1 MDPEQSPVSVQNDDN
16 HRSLLP
22 SSSTEES
29 SCSMAAEV
37 SDSDGKESTLV
48 EKVQEIALDS
58 SSSVKT
64 EWTTSRASIH
74 LTTSVHNKTGAM
86 FEEEEE
92 GELDYEED
100 EGEVPGGQEDKNGL
114 RNDVDDDKE
123 EGEVEDDEQDEEG
136 EEGEILSD
144 DDDDKVNAEKKPQE
158 RKDSAKNE
166 ADGPEE
172 GEVIDDGDSM
182 GAPVLRTKVCR
193 YFMYGGCTWGNS
205 CRFLHPGHND
215 KGAYQMLP
223 EPGQYPSPFPKVP
236 AVVPPIHPDAMLTSL
251 PDQDL
256 GQIGDELNDN
266 SVQPIAEVMSPP
278 KKETA
283 WERGL
288 KRAKEIKKAAQ
299 KRKEEDADFKEKRMI
314 LGITAE
320 DDEDE
325 NDKENTMRR
334 REMMRSRLE
343 KEATHCDEEDVRYRR
358 SADIVSRW
366 RDKREASPLQ
376 YRDRDRRKKRGFRT
390 PSSSP
395 ERDRRSKR
403 RGGEKDKQ
411 REKNKETVKERDTE
425 QTRKGT
431 KELEKTNEEKVKK
444 KKDRGKE
451 KETEETKNDSAGKE
465 QTTSVLK
472 EQQESASDEKKNK
485 DEAKKG
491 RTHESSAETEVKTTK
506 NAEKKEES
514 RELDDKDK
522 AKPKALGISSSRLPN
537 DDWIDPWQ
545 RTTSPKRQSA
555 SSRSSRSRS
564 SSSSSDSSRSS
575 RSRSHSGS
583 ESHST
588 SRSASRSRSRSVSAA
603 SSRSRSRSGS
613 RSKSRSRSGS
623 HSSGSDRSSS
633 SSSHSPVK
641 EAKTTPNA
649 DDDKGAK
656 QASNESSDSESES
669 NKSKSRSP
677 TPVSK
682 SPVKPKAS
690 PDKGPRTPPI
700 ESTTGRYVKEKRNR
714 YEYGRA
720 DRIEKWREGQVRY
733 NNPWDPRRMGNTRPP
748 EDPYR
753 ERERGYHSRRGRS
766 PARRRRSR
774 SPRRRNEDRRRPDES
789 KIRERSSSAD
799 SMEHALARPS
809 SPRATRER
817 GGMRRVSSA
826 SSSDSESSD
835 SGSESEDE
843 QNPPK
848 TRRTAPE
855 QLKQARNVPLTS
867 GNIRYTGHKDIK
879 LTLNK
884 SVTRKEN
891 SEPSKQPAP
900 HSPPARSEASSSS
913 DKPSTFKKRPR
924 DSPPVSDAPATRKEA
939 VSSSVQSANK
949 PDKQSV
955 DPQVESASSGRGNAA
970 NTTSR
975 REELLR
981 ELKAVEDAI
990 ARKRARIE

>member
-1 MDPEQSPVSVQNDDN
+1 MDPERSHVSVQNDDN
-16 HRSLLP
+16 HRSVLP
-22 SSSTEES
+22 SSSIEEG
-29 SCSMAAEV
+29 SCSVAVEV
-37 SDSDGKESTLV
+37 SDSEGKENALV

-114 RNDVDDDKE
+114 RNDVDDGKE
-123 EGEVEDDEQDEEG
+123 EGEVEDDEQDDEG
-136 EEGEILSD
+136 EEGEILS

-158 RKDSAKNE
+158 QKDSAKNE

-223 EPGQYPSPFPKVP
+223 EPGQYPSPFPKAP
-236 AVVPPIHPDAMLTSL
+236 AVVPPIHPDAMVI

-256 GQIGDELNDN
+256 SQLGDEVNDN
-266 SVQPIAEVMSPP
+266 SVQPALEVIPP
-278 KKETA
+278 TKKETA

-343 KEATHCDEEDVRYRR
+343 KEAIHCEEDDVRYRR
-358 SADIVSRW
+358 GADIVSRW
-366 RDKREASPLQ
+366 RDKRETSPLQ
-376 YRDRDRRKKRGFRT
+376 YRDRDRKKKRGFRT

-395 ERDRRSKR
+395 ERDRRNRR

-411 REKNKETVKERDTE
+411 KEKNKENVKERETE

-431 KELEKTNEEKVKK
+431 KELEKTSEEKFKK

-451 KETEETKNDSAGKE
+451 KETEEEKNDSADKE
-465 QTTSVLK
+465 QTTPALK
-472 EQQESASDEKKNK
+472 EQQERTTDEKKNR
-485 DEAKKG
+485 DEGKKK
-491 RTHESSAETEVKTTK
+491 RTHESSAETEVKTAK
-506 NAEKKEES
+506 DIEKKEET

-603 SSRSRSRSGS
+603 SSRSRSRSHSGS

-623 HSSGSDRSSS
+623 RSSGSDRSSS
-633 SSSHSPVK
+633 SSSHSPMK
-641 EAKTTPNA
+641 EAKTAPNA
-649 DDDKGAK
+649 DDDRGAK

-669 NKSKSRSP
+669 TKSKSRSP

-682 SPVKPKAS
+682 SPIKPKAS

-700 ESTTGRYVKEKRNR
+700 ESSTGRYFKEKRNR

-720 DRIEKWREGQVRY
+720 DRIEKWRETQLRY
-733 NNPWDPRRMGNTRPP
+733 NNPWDPRRMGGTRPT

-766 PARRRRSR
+766 PTRRRRSR
-774 SPRRRNEDRRRPDES
+774 SPRRRNEDRRRPDEL
-789 KIRERSSSAD
+789 KTRERSSSAD

-809 SPRATRER
+809 SPRGTRER
-817 GGMRRVSSA
+817 GGMWGVSSA
-826 SSSDSESSD
+826 SSSDSESTD
-835 SGSESEDE
+835 SGSQSEDE

-855 QLKQARNVPLTS
+855 QIKQARNVPLTS

-884 SVTRKEN
+884 SVTRKDN

-913 DKPSTFKKRPR
+913 DKPSAFKKRPR
-924 DSPPVSDAPATRKEA
+924 DSPSVPDAPAARKEA
-939 VSSSVQSANK
+939 VSSSMPSAIK
-949 PDKQSV
+949 PDKQSA
-955 DPQVESASSGRGNAA
+955 DPHVESASSGRGNAA

>member
-1 MDPEQSPVSVQNDDN
+1 MDPERSHVSVQNDDN
-16 HRSLLP
+16 HRSVLP
-22 SSSTEES
+22 SSSIEEG
-29 SCSMAAEV
+29 SCSVAVEV
-37 SDSDGKESTLV
+37 SDSEGKENALV

-114 RNDVDDDKE
+114 RNDVDDGKE
-123 EGEVEDDEQDEEG
+123 EGEVEDDEQDDEG
-136 EEGEILSD
+136 EEGEILS

-158 RKDSAKNE
+158 QKDSAKNE

-223 EPGQYPSPFPKVP
+223 EPGQYPSPFPKAP
-236 AVVPPIHPDAMLTSL
+236 AVVPPIHPDAMMI

-256 GQIGDELNDN
+256 SQLGDEVNDN
-266 SVQPIAEVMSPP
+266 SVQPALEVIPP
-278 KKETA
+278 TKKETA

-343 KEATHCDEEDVRYRR
+343 KEAIHCEEDDVRYRR
-358 SADIVSRW
+358 GADIVSRW
-366 RDKREASPLQ
+366 RDKRETSPLQ
-376 YRDRDRRKKRGFRT
+376 YRDRDRKKKRGFRT

-395 ERDRRSKR
+395 ERDRRNRR

-411 REKNKETVKERDTE
+411 KEKNKENVKERETE

-431 KELEKTNEEKVKK
+431 KELEKTSEEKFKK

-451 KETEETKNDSAGKE
+451 KETEEEKNDSADKE
-465 QTTSVLK
+465 QTTPALK
-472 EQQESASDEKKNK
+472 EQQERATDEKKNR
-485 DEAKKG
+485 DEGKKK
-491 RTHESSAETEVKTTK
+491 RTHESSAETEVKTAK
-506 NAEKKEES
+506 DIEKKEET

-603 SSRSRSRSGS
+603 SSRSRSRSHSGS

-623 HSSGSDRSSS
+623 RSSGSDRSSS
-633 SSSHSPVK
+633 SSSHSPMK
-641 EAKTTPNA
+641 EAKTAPNA
-649 DDDKGAK
+649 DDDRGAK

-669 NKSKSRSP
+669 TKSKSRSP

-682 SPVKPKAS
+682 SPIKPKAS

-700 ESTTGRYVKEKRNR
+700 ESSTGRYFKEKRNR

-720 DRIEKWREGQVRY
+720 DRIEKWRETQLRY
-733 NNPWDPRRMGNTRPP
+733 NNPWDPRRMGGTRPT

-766 PARRRRSR
+766 PTRRRRSR
-774 SPRRRNEDRRRPDES
+774 SPRRRNEDRRRPDEL
-789 KIRERSSSAD
+789 KTRERSSSAD

-809 SPRATRER
+809 SPRGTRER
-817 GGMRRVSSA
+817 GGMRGVSSA
-826 SSSDSESSD
+826 SSSDSESTD
-835 SGSESEDE
+835 SGSQSEDE

-855 QLKQARNVPLTS
+855 QIKQARNVPLTS

-884 SVTRKEN
+884 SVTRKDN
-891 SEPSKQPAP
+891 LEPSKQPAP

-913 DKPSTFKKRPR
+913 DKPSAFKKRPR
-924 DSPPVSDAPATRKEA
+924 DSPSVPDAPAARKEA
-939 VSSSVQSANK
+939 VSSSMPSAIK
-949 PDKQSV
+949 PDKQSA
-955 DPQVESASSGRGNAA
+955 DPHVESASSGRGNAA

>member
-1 MDPEQSPVSVQNDDN
+1 MSVQNDDN
-16 HRSLLP
+16 HRSVLP
-22 SSSTEES
+22 SSSIEEG
-29 SCSMAAEV
+29 SCSVAVEV
-37 SDSDGKESTLV
+37 SDSEGKENALV

-114 RNDVDDDKE
+114 RNDVDDGKE
-123 EGEVEDDEQDEEG
+123 EGEVEDDEQDDEG
-136 EEGEILSD
+136 EEGEILS

-158 RKDSAKNE
+158 QKDSAKNE

-223 EPGQYPSPFPKVP
+223 EPGQYPSPFPKAP
-236 AVVPPIHPDAMLTSL
+236 AVVPPIHPDAMVI

-256 GQIGDELNDN
+256 SQLGDEVNDN
-266 SVQPIAEVMSPP
+266 SVQPALEVIPP
-278 KKETA
+278 TKKETA

-343 KEATHCDEEDVRYRR
+343 KEAIHCEEDDVRYRR
-358 SADIVSRW
+358 GADIVSRW
-366 RDKREASPLQ
+366 RDKRETSPLQ
-376 YRDRDRRKKRGFRT
+376 YRDRDRKKKRGFRT

-395 ERDRRSKR
+395 ERDRRNRR

-411 REKNKETVKERDTE
+411 KEKNKENVKERETE

-431 KELEKTNEEKVKK
+431 KELEKTSEEKFKK

-451 KETEETKNDSAGKE
+451 KETEEEKNDSADKE
-465 QTTSVLK
+465 QTTPALK
-472 EQQESASDEKKNK
+472 EQQERTTDEKKNR
-485 DEAKKG
+485 DEGKKK
-491 RTHESSAETEVKTTK
+491 RTHESSAETEVKTAK
-506 NAEKKEES
+506 DIEKKEET

-603 SSRSRSRSGS
+603 SSRSRSRSHSGS

-623 HSSGSDRSSS
+623 RSSGSDRSSS
-633 SSSHSPVK
+633 SSSHSPMK
-641 EAKTTPNA
+641 EAKTAPNA
-649 DDDKGAK
+649 DDDRGAK

-669 NKSKSRSP
+669 TKSKSRSP

-682 SPVKPKAS
+682 SPIKPKAS

-700 ESTTGRYVKEKRNR
+700 ESSTGRYFKEKRNR

-720 DRIEKWREGQVRY
+720 DRIEKWRETQLRY
-733 NNPWDPRRMGNTRPP
+733 NNPWDPRRMGGTRPT

-766 PARRRRSR
+766 PTRRRRSR
-774 SPRRRNEDRRRPDES
+774 SPRRRNEDRRRPDEL
-789 KIRERSSSAD
+789 KTRERSSSAD

-809 SPRATRER
+809 SPRGTRER
-817 GGMRRVSSA
+817 GGMRGVSSA
-826 SSSDSESSD
+826 SSSDSESTD
-835 SGSESEDE
+835 SGSQSEDE

-855 QLKQARNVPLTS
+855 QIKQARNVPLTS

-884 SVTRKEN
+884 SVTRKDN
-891 SEPSKQPAP
+891 LEPSKQPAP

-913 DKPSTFKKRPR
+913 DKPSAFKKRPR
-924 DSPPVSDAPATRKEA
+924 DSPSVPDAPAARKEA
-939 VSSSVQSANK
+939 VSSSMPSAIK
-949 PDKQSV
+949 PDKQSA
-955 DPQVESASSGRGNAA
+955 DPHVESASSGRGNAA

>member
-1 MDPEQSPVSVQNDDN
+1 MDPERSHVSVQNDDN
-16 HRSLLP
+16 HRSVLP
-22 SSSTEES
+22 SSSIEEG
-29 SCSMAAEV
+29 SCSVAVEV
-37 SDSDGKESTLV
+37 SDSEGKENALV

-114 RNDVDDDKE
+114 RNDVDDGKE
-123 EGEVEDDEQDEEG
+123 EGEVEDDEQDDEG
-136 EEGEILSD
+136 EEGEILS

-158 RKDSAKNE
+158 QKDSAKNE

-223 EPGQYPSPFPKVP
+223 EPGQYPSPFPKAP
-236 AVVPPIHPDAMLTSL
+236 AVVPPIHPDAMMI

-256 GQIGDELNDN
+256 SQLGDEVNDN
-266 SVQPIAEVMSPP
+266 SVQPALEVIPP
-278 KKETA
+278 TKKETA

-343 KEATHCDEEDVRYRR
+343 KEAIHCEEDDVRYRR
-358 SADIVSRW
+358 GADIVSRW
-366 RDKREASPLQ
+366 RDKRETSPLQ
-376 YRDRDRRKKRGFRT
+376 YRDRDRKKKRGFRT

-395 ERDRRSKR
+395 ERDRRNRR

-411 REKNKETVKERDTE
+411 KEKNKENVKERETE

-431 KELEKTNEEKVKK
+431 KELEKTSEEKFKK

-451 KETEETKNDSAGKE
+451 KETEEEKNDSADKE
-465 QTTSVLK
+465 QTTPALK
-472 EQQESASDEKKNK
+472 EQQERTTDEKKNR
-485 DEAKKG
+485 DEGKKK
-491 RTHESSAETEVKTTK
+491 RTHESSAETEVKTAK
-506 NAEKKEES
+506 DIEKKEDT

-603 SSRSRSRSGS
+603 SSRSRSRSHSGS

-623 HSSGSDRSSS
+623 RSSGSDRSSS
-633 SSSHSPVK
+633 SSSHSPMK
-641 EAKTTPNA
+641 EAKTAPNA
-649 DDDKGAK
+649 DDDRGAK

-669 NKSKSRSP
+669 TKSKSRSP

-682 SPVKPKAS
+682 SPIKPKAS

-700 ESTTGRYVKEKRNR
+700 ESSTGRYFKEKRNR

-720 DRIEKWREGQVRY
+720 DRIEKWRETQLRY
-733 NNPWDPRRMGNTRPP
+733 NNPWDPRRMGGTRPT

-766 PARRRRSR
+766 PTRRRRSR
-774 SPRRRNEDRRRPDES
+774 SPRRRNEDRRRPDEL
-789 KIRERSSSAD
+789 KTRERSSSAD

-809 SPRATRER
+809 SPRGTRER

-826 SSSDSESSD
+826 SSSDSESTD
-835 SGSESEDE
+835 SGSQSEDE

-855 QLKQARNVPLTS
+855 QIKQARNVPLTS

-884 SVTRKEN
+884 SVTRKDN
-891 SEPSKQPAP
+891 LEPSKQPAP

-913 DKPSTFKKRPR
+913 DKPSAFKKRPR
-924 DSPPVSDAPATRKEA
+924 DSPSVPDAPAARKEA
-939 VSSSVQSANK
+939 VSSSMPSAIK
-949 PDKQSV
+949 PDKQSA
-955 DPQVESASSGRGNAA
+955 DPHVESASSGRGNAA

>member
-1 MDPEQSPVSVQNDDN
+1 MDPERSHVSVQNDDN
-16 HRSLLP
+16 HRSVLP
-22 SSSTEES
+22 SSSIEEG
-29 SCSMAAEV
+29 SCSVAVEV
-37 SDSDGKESTLV
+37 SDSEGKENALV

-114 RNDVDDDKE
+114 RNDVDDGKE
-123 EGEVEDDEQDEEG
+123 EGEVEDDEQDDEG
-136 EEGEILSD
+136 EEGEILS

-158 RKDSAKNE
+158 QKDSAKNE

-223 EPGQYPSPFPKVP
+223 EPGQYPSPFPKAP
-236 AVVPPIHPDAMLTSL
+236 AVVPPIHPDAMVI

-256 GQIGDELNDN
+256 SQLGDEVNDN
-266 SVQPIAEVMSPP
+266 SVQPALEVIPP
-278 KKETA
+278 TKKETA

-343 KEATHCDEEDVRYRR
+343 KEAIHCEEDDVRYRR
-358 SADIVSRW
+358 GADIVSRW
-366 RDKREASPLQ
+366 RDKRETSPLQ
-376 YRDRDRRKKRGFRT
+376 YRDRDRKKKRGFRT

-395 ERDRRSKR
+395 ERDRRNRR

-411 REKNKETVKERDTE
+411 KEKNKENVKERETE

-431 KELEKTNEEKVKK
+431 KELEKTSEEKFKK

-451 KETEETKNDSAGKE
+451 KETEEEKNDSADKE
-465 QTTSVLK
+465 QTTPALK
-472 EQQESASDEKKNK
+472 EQQERTTDEKKNR
-485 DEAKKG
+485 DEGKKK
-491 RTHESSAETEVKTTK
+491 RTHESSAETEVKTAK
-506 NAEKKEES
+506 DIEKKEET

-603 SSRSRSRSGS
+603 SSRSRSRSHSGS

-623 HSSGSDRSSS
+623 RSSGSDRSSS
-633 SSSHSPVK
+633 SSSHSPMK
-641 EAKTTPNA
+641 EAKTAPNA
-649 DDDKGAK
+649 DDDRGAK

-669 NKSKSRSP
+669 TKSKSRSP

-682 SPVKPKAS
+682 SPIKPKAS

-700 ESTTGRYVKEKRNR
+700 ESSTGRYFKEKRNR

-720 DRIEKWREGQVRY
+720 DRIEKWRETQLRY
-733 NNPWDPRRMGNTRPP
+733 NNPWDPRRMGGTRPT

-766 PARRRRSR
+766 PTRRRRSR
-774 SPRRRNEDRRRPDES
+774 SPRRRNEDRRRPDEL
-789 KIRERSSSAD
+789 KTRERSSSAD

-809 SPRATRER
+809 SPRGTRER
-817 GGMRRVSSA
+817 GGMRGVSSA
-826 SSSDSESSD
+826 SSSDSESTD
-835 SGSESEDE
+835 SGSQSEDE

-855 QLKQARNVPLTS
+855 QIKQARNVPLTS

-884 SVTRKEN
+884 SVTRKDN

-913 DKPSTFKKRPR
+913 DKPSAFKKRPR
-924 DSPPVSDAPATRKEA
+924 DLPSVPDAPAARKEA
-939 VSSSVQSANK
+939 VSSSMPSAIK
-949 PDKQSV
+949 PDKQSA
-955 DPQVESASSGRGNAA
+955 DPHVESASSGRGNAA